1 MGEICPLFEHRR
13 EGSREGRVGKIKNGK
28 KKNRGK
34 NWMGKNSRGG
44 GRLLK
49 RDLNKRKNTSLLQK
63 RKTST
68 KEDTLGS
75 SREQG
80 MVISGHQQNSRTDL

>member
-1 MGEICPLFEHRR
+1 
-13 EGSREGRVGKIKNGK
+13 
-28 KKNRGK
+28 
-34 NWMGKNSRGG
+34 MGKNSRGG